1 MRAHFRR
8 HVSPTARR
16 FAEICTVALAAF
28 VSSGI
33 GLLSYLSMEPT
44 PGWLKTMVVV
54 SAGVVAVSF
63 TGWVVSSIAALS
75 RAQASSR

>member
-1 MRAHFRR
+1 MRARFLR

-33 GLLSYLSMEPT
+33 GLLSYLSMEPS
-44 PGWLKTMVVV
+44 PAWLKTMVVV

-63 TGWVVSSIAALS
+63 AGWVVSSIAALT
-75 RAQASSR
+75 RTRTSSR